1 MYPKLNI
8 TILPLSKYENRDD
21 WENEDTMEK
30 NINDVFKANSL
41 YIKSNEIVFALENRD
56 DFNKALAIRVLEK
69 VARVHPEGEFLKN
82 IYHIW

>member
-1 MYPKLNI
+1 M
-8 TILPLSKYENRDD
+8 ILPLSKYENRDD

-30 NINDVFKANSL
+30 NINDAFKANSL

-69 VARVHPEGEFLKN
+69 VARVHLEGEILKN

>member
-1 MYPKLNI
+1 M
-8 TILPLSKYENRDD
+8 ILPLSKYENRDD
-21 WENEDTMEK
+21 WENENTMEK

-69 VARVHPEGEFLKN
+69 VAKAHPEGEILEN